1 MVCPKCRHEQDDT
14 TQCAACGI
22 YFAKFH
28 AAAKP
33 PPSRSSRAAPPEPG
47 IGLGA
52 IAGTAIF
59 TALLVFLFM
68 RGHATPT
75 PAAAP
80 TRQSISVEV
89 RRQPTVVSD
98 TDTPVPAPAVVTP
111 AAPAVSAGGRN
122 PIEAARN
129 ATVFIRTSWG
139 LGSGF
144 IVDAGCHVITNRHV
158 VESDGK
164 RVANEVIA
172 DPEMQQKMEEA
183 RQRLQAAIYQSQQYR
198 RAIANKPGTNLEQ
211 VEVDLRIKQMQSQLA
226 NLQGRVSDAIRKE
239 VSNGAL
245 GGFSARLVDGR
256 EFTELHAQFSGN
268 ADLAVFQ
275 LPTRDCPFIPPGH
288 SGNLAVGDKLYTVGN
303 PSGLAYTVTSG
314 VFSGERSGATG
325 ERLLQTDAPIN
336 PGNSGGP
343 LITADGQVVGI
354 NTSVARGLQGIG
366 FAIPIETAFNEFF
379 QLR

>member
-1 MVCPKCRHEQDDT
+1 MVCPKCSHEQDDT

-33 PPSRSSRAAPPEPG
+33 ARSRAVAEEPR
-47 IGLGA
+47 IGFGA
-52 IAGTAIF
+52 IAGTAVF
-59 TALLVFLFM
+59 TALLVFVFM
-68 RGHATPT
+68 RGRGTPPPL
-75 PAAAP
+75 PAP
-80 TRQSISVEV
+80 QPV
-89 RRQPTVVSD
+89 PTVVTRTSG
-98 TDTPVPAPAVVTP
+98 VPPAVVAP
-111 AAPAVSAGGRN
+111 AAPGVSGGRN
-122 PIEAARN
+122 PIESARN

-164 RVANEVIA
+164 RVANSVIA
-172 DPEMQQKMEEA
+172 DPEMQGKMAQA
-183 RQRLQAAIYQSQQYR
+183 RQRLQVAIYQAQQYR
-198 RAIANKPGTNLEQ
+198 RAITNKPGTNLEQ
-211 VEVDLRIKQMQSQLA
+211 VELDLHIKQMQNDLA
-226 NLQGRVSDAIRKE
+226 NLQGKVSEAISKE
-239 VSNGAL
+239 VSKGAE

-256 EFTELHAQFSGN
+256 EFTELHAQFAGN
-268 ADLAVFQ
+268 SDLAVFQ
-275 LPTRDCPFIPPGH
+275 LPTRDCPYIPPGH
-288 SGNLAVGDKLYTVGN
+288 SGNLTVGDKLFTVGN

-314 VFSGERSGATG
+314 VFSGERG
-325 ERLLQTDAPIN
+325 EGIERMLQTDAPIN

-343 LITADGQVVGI
+343 LITEGGQVVGI

>member
-22 YFAKFH
+22 YFAKVH
-28 AAAKP
+28 AAARPP
-33 PPSRSSRAAPPEPG
+33 PPSKSRAASPEPG
-47 IGLGA
+47 IGVGA
-52 IAGTAIF
+52 IAATAIF
-59 TALLVFLFM
+59 TALLVFIFM
-68 RGHATPT
+68 RGRATPAPVARPQDPSVAAEFRRPAT
-75 PAAAP
+75 VLSNMSSPAAA
-80 TRQSISVEV
+80 
-89 RRQPTVVSD
+89 
-98 TDTPVPAPAVVTP
+98 AAVVTS
-111 AAPAVSAGGRN
+111 AAPAATGGARN
-122 PIEAARN
+122 PIEAARS
-129 ATVFIRTSWG
+129 ATVFIKTSWG
-139 LGSGF
+139 LGAGF

-158 VESDGK
+158 VESDGR
-164 RVANEVIA
+164 RVANSVIA
-172 DPEMQQKMEEA
+172 EPEMQEKMEEA
-183 RQRLQAAIYQSQQYR
+183 RQRLQVAIYQAQQYR

-211 VEVDLRIKQMQSQLA
+211 VQLDLRIKLMQRDLA
-226 NLQGRVSDAIRKE
+226 NLQGKVSDAIRKE
-239 VSNGAL
+239 VTNGAL

-256 EFTELHAQFSGN
+256 EFTELHAQFASN

-275 LPTRDCPFIPPGH
+275 LPTRDCPYIPPGH
-288 SGNLAVGDKLYTVGN
+288 SSNLAVGDKLYTVGN

-314 VFSGERSGATG
+314 VFSGERGGQSG

>member
-1 MVCPKCRHEQDDT
+1 MICPKCSHEQDDT

-33 PPSRSSRAAPPEPG
+33 PPPSRSRAAPAEPR
-47 IGLGA
+47 IGVGA

-59 TALLVFLFM
+59 TALLVFSFM
-68 RGHATPT
+68 RMRSTPTPVAATQPPSVEVDVVRRATVVNNMSVPAAAPAVGT
-75 PAAAP
+75 PAAA
-80 TRQSISVEV
+80 
-89 RRQPTVVSD
+89 
-98 TDTPVPAPAVVTP
+98 
-111 AAPAVSAGGRN
+111 AVSGAHN

-172 DPEMQQKMEEA
+172 DPEMQERMEEA
-183 RQRLQAAIYQSQQYR
+183 RQRLQAAIYQAQQYR

-211 VEVDLRIKQMQSQLA
+211 VDLDLRIKQMQNQLA
-226 NLQGRVSDAIRKE
+226 NLQGRVSEAIRKE

-256 EFTELHAQFSGN
+256 EFTELHAQFASN

-275 LPTRDCPFIPPGH
+275 LPTRDCPYIPPGH
-288 SGNLAVGDKLYTVGN
+288 SANLTVGDKLYTVGN
-303 PSGLAYTVTSG
+303 PSGLAYSVTSG
-314 VFSGERSGATG
+314 VFSGERGEGG

>member
-1 MVCPKCRHEQDDT
+1 M
-14 TQCAACGI
+14 
-22 YFAKFH
+22 
-28 AAAKP
+28 
-33 PPSRSSRAAPPEPG
+33 S
-47 IGLGA
+47 
-52 IAGTAIF
+52 
-59 TALLVFLFM
+59 
-68 RGHATPT
+68 
-75 PAAAP
+75 
-80 TRQSISVEV
+80 
-89 RRQPTVVSD
+89 
-98 TDTPVPAPAVVTP
+98 TPV
-111 AAPAVSAGGRN
+111 AAPAALPAVTGSARN
-122 PIEAARN
+122 PIEAARS

-144 IVDAGCHVITNRHV
+144 IVDATCHVITNRHV
-158 VESDGK
+158 VESDGR
-164 RVANEVIA
+164 RVANNVIS
-172 DPEMQQKMEEA
+172 DPEMQQRMEEA
-183 RQRLQAAIYQSQQYR
+183 RQRLQVAIYQAQQYR

-211 VEVDLRIKQMQSQLA
+211 VNLDLRIKQMQSNLA
-226 NLQGRVSDAIRKE
+226 NLQGKVSEAIRKE
-239 VSNGAL
+239 VANGAL

-256 EFTELHAQFSGN
+256 EFTELHAQFADN

-288 SGNLAVGDKLYTVGN
+288 SNNLAVGDRLYTVGN

-314 VFSGERSGATG
+314 VFSGERGGESG

>member
-1 MVCPKCRHEQDDT
+1 M
-14 TQCAACGI
+14 
-22 YFAKFH
+22 
-28 AAAKP
+28 
-33 PPSRSSRAAPPEPG
+33 
-47 IGLGA
+47 GA
-52 IAGTAIF
+52 IVGTAIF

-68 RGHATPT
+68 RGRQTPMPVPAPQRPSAAVEASPAPAPAVIT
-75 PAAAP
+75 PAAA
-80 TRQSISVEV
+80 
-89 RRQPTVVSD
+89 
-98 TDTPVPAPAVVTP
+98 
-111 AAPAVSAGGRN
+111 AVSGRAHN

-129 ATVFIRTSWG
+129 ATVFIKTSWG

-164 RVANEVIA
+164 RVASSVIA
-172 DPEMQQKMEEA
+172 EPEMQQKMNEA
-183 RQRLQAAIYQSQQYR
+183 RQRLQAAIYQAQQYR

-211 VEVDLRIKQMQSQLA
+211 VELDLRIQQMQRDLA

-256 EFTELHAQFSGN
+256 EFTELHAQFASN
-268 ADLAVFQ
+268 SDLAVFQ

-288 SGNLAVGDKLYTVGN
+288 SNDLTVGDKVYTVGN

-314 VFSGERSGATG
+314 VFSGERGGESG

>member
-1 MVCPKCRHEQDDT
+1 MVCPKCSHEQDDT

-22 YFAKFH
+22 YFAKFA
-28 AAAKP
+28 AAAKSP
-33 PPSRSSRAAPPEPG
+33 TPSRSRPVPAEPG
-47 IGLGA
+47 IGPGA
-52 IAGTAIF
+52 IVGTAVF
-59 TALLVFLFM
+59 TALLVFIFM
-68 RGHATPT
+68 RGRATPT

-80 TRQSISVEV
+80 QSSSVGLEVV
-89 RRQPTVVSD
+89 RR
-98 TDTPVPAPAVVTP
+98 PAVVGNMSSPT
-111 AAPAVSAGGRN
+111 AAPAVDTPAAAAVSGGRN

-144 IVDAGCHVITNRHV
+144 IVDASCHVITNRHV

-164 RVANEVIA
+164 RVANRVIA
-172 DPEMQQKMEEA
+172 DPEMQGRMEEA
-183 RQRLQAAIYQSQQYR
+183 RQRLQTAIYQAQQYR
-198 RAIANKPGTNLEQ
+198 RAITDKPGTNLEQ
-211 VEVDLRIKQMQSQLA
+211 VELDLRIKQMQSQLA
-226 NLQGRVSDAIRKE
+226 NLQGRVSEAIRKE
-239 VSNGAL
+239 VTDGAQ

-256 EFTELHAQFSGN
+256 EFTELHAQFAGN
-268 ADLAVFQ
+268 SDLAVFQ
-275 LPTRDCPFIPPGH
+275 LPTRDCPYIPPGH
-288 SGNLAVGDKLYTVGN
+288 SGNLTVGDKLYTVGN

-314 VFSGERSGATG
+314 VFSGERGEGG
-325 ERLLQTDAPIN
+325 ERMLQTDAPIN

>member
-1 MVCPKCRHEQDDT
+1 VAQ
-14 TQCAACGI
+14 
-22 YFAKFH
+22 
-28 AAAKP
+28 
-33 PPSRSSRAAPPEPG
+33 EPRV
-47 IGLGA
+47 GLGA

-59 TALLVFLFM
+59 TGLLVFVFM
-68 RGHATPT
+68 RGRSTPT
-75 PAAAP
+75 PVAAP
-80 TRQSISVEV
+80 
-89 RRQPTVVSD
+89 QPAATVVPGRAAGASRD
-98 TDTPVPAPAVVTP
+98 SLRSAPVVDSPAAP
-111 AAPAVSAGGRN
+111 AAPAVAGARN

-164 RVANEVIA
+164 RVANSVIA
-172 DPEMQQKMEEA
+172 DPEMQGKMDQA
-183 RQRLQAAIYQSQQYR
+183 RLRLQAAIYQAQQYR

-211 VEVDLRIKQMQSQLA
+211 VELDLRIKQMQNDLA
-226 NLQGRVSDAIRKE
+226 NLQGKVSEAIRKE

-256 EFTELHAQFSGN
+256 EFTELHAQFASN
-268 ADLAVFQ
+268 SDLAVFQ
-275 LPTRDCPFIPPGH
+275 LPTRDCPYIPPGH
-288 SGNLAVGDKLYTVGN
+288 SDNLAVGDKLYTVGN

-314 VFSGERSGATG
+314 VFSGERG
-325 ERLLQTDAPIN
+325 EGTERMLQTDAPIN

-343 LITADGQVVGI
+343 LITAGGQVVGI

>member
-1 MVCPKCRHEQDDT
+1 MVCPKCSHEQDDT

-33 PPSRSSRAAPPEPG
+33 ARSRAVAEEPR

-59 TALLVFLFM
+59 TALLVFVFM
-68 RGHATPT
+68 RGRST
-75 PAAAP
+75 PAPVAAP
-80 TRQSISVEV
+80 Q
-89 RRQPTVVSD
+89 
-98 TDTPVPAPAVVTP
+98 PAPIFVTRTSEAPPAGIAPAAP
-111 AAPAVSAGGRN
+111 AAPAVSGARN
-122 PIEAARN
+122 PIEAARS

-144 IVDAGCHVITNRHV
+144 IVDAGCHVSTNRHV

-164 RVANEVIA
+164 RVANSVIS
-172 DPEMQQKMEEA
+172 DPEMQGKMEQA
-183 RQRLQAAIYQSQQYR
+183 RQRLQVAIYQAQQYR
-198 RAIANKPGTNLEQ
+198 RAITNKPGTNLEQ
-211 VEVDLRIKQMQSQLA
+211 VELDLRIKQMQNDLA
-226 NLQGRVSDAIRKE
+226 NLQGKVSEAIRKE

-256 EFTELHAQFSGN
+256 EFTELHAQFASN
-268 ADLAVFQ
+268 SDLAVFQ
-275 LPTRDCPFIPPGH
+275 LPTRDCPYIPPGH
-288 SGNLAVGDKLYTVGN
+288 SSNLAVGDKLYTVGN

-314 VFSGERSGATG
+314 VFSGERG
-325 ERLLQTDAPIN
+325 EGTERMLQTDAPIN

-343 LITADGQVVGI
+343 LITEGGQVVGI

-366 FAIPIETAFNEFF
+366 FAIPIETAFSEFF

>member
-1 MVCPKCRHEQDDT
+1 MVCPKCSHEQDDT

-33 PPSRSSRAAPPEPG
+33 LPPTRSRAAPAEPG

-68 RGHATPT
+68 RGRATPT
-75 PAAAP
+75 PVAP
-80 TRQSISVEV
+80 PQPPSVTAEV
-89 RRQPTVVSD
+89 MRRPTVVSD
-98 TDTPVPAPAVVTP
+98 MSTPV
-111 AAPAVSAGGRN
+111 AAPAALPAVTGSARN
-122 PIEAARN
+122 PIEAARS

-144 IVDAGCHVITNRHV
+144 IVDATCHVITNRHV
-158 VESDGK
+158 VESDGR
-164 RVANEVIA
+164 RVANNVIS
-172 DPEMQQKMEEA
+172 DPEMQQRMEEA
-183 RQRLQAAIYQSQQYR
+183 RQRLQVAIYQAQQYR

-211 VEVDLRIKQMQSQLA
+211 VNLDLRIKQMQSNLA
-226 NLQGRVSDAIRKE
+226 NLQGKVSEAIRKE
-239 VSNGAL
+239 VANGAL

-256 EFTELHAQFSGN
+256 EFTELHAQFADN

-288 SGNLAVGDKLYTVGN
+288 SNNLAVGDRLYTVGN

-314 VFSGERSGATG
+314 VFSGERGGESG